1 MFVNLLVKA
10 ATSPFALLGAI
21 FGGGEEISYVEFAP
35 GSSTLTADGLSKLDN
50 LISALYERPNLN
62 LDIEGY
68 VDIAVDTESLRNR
81 HFERAV
87 KQEKFRRVA
96 EKFRRV
102 AKRGETASVDDIE
115 IKPEE
120 YEKYLWR
127 AYKRAEFPKEKTM
140 LRLTRKLPAEDMKR
154 LMLEHI
160 VITDDDL
167 RVLADERSKSV
178 KDYILSTGKV
188 EPERVFIV
196 WPDSIKAGEKEG
208 VERSRVEFKLK

>member
-1 MFVNLLVKA
+1 MNY
-10 ATSPFALLGAI
+10 SLLGWAHSQ
-21 FGGGEEISYVEFAP
+21 GQV
-35 GSSTLTADGLSKLDN
+35 T
-50 LISALYERPNLN
+50 
-62 LDIEGY
+62 
-68 VDIAVDTESLRNR
+68 DTESLRNR
-81 HFERAV
+81 RFERAV

-127 AYKRAEFPKEKTM
+127 AYKRAEFPKEKTI
-140 LRLTRKLPAEDMKR
+140 LRLTKKLPAEDMKR

-178 KDYILSTGKV
+178 KDHILSTEKV
-188 EPERVFIV
+188 ESGRIFIV
-196 WPDSIKAGEKEG
+196 WPDSIKAGDKEG